1 MAHEPKKAPPDFT
14 ARGKASQGDGK
25 PVSNT
30 KKKKSGAIPYPNL
43 AIVLS
48 QKLRQRDRKKG

>member
-1 MAHEPKKAPPDFT
+1 MALEPKKAPPDFT

-25 PVSNT
+25 PGRSA

-43 AIVLS
+43 AIVLA
-48 QKLRQRDRKKG
+48 QELRQRDRKKG